1 MFRHHLLLI
10 LRNIKR
16 DKSSFFINLVG
27 LSTGLACAL
36 LIYLWVNDELRMDKF
51 QGRGSHIYQV
61 MQNSPSGNGIVTFE
75 PTPGLL
81 AKTMLEEMPEIEY
94 ATSVV
99 PASWFDQKGIL
110 SVGKISL
117 KTDGQFVGNDFFK
130 IFPFELILG
139 APDKILADDNSVL
152 LSDELALRLF
162 NTTNIIGETVEWVQ
176 EDFNGTYRITGV
188 FKKPP
193 ASSTAQFDLLL
204 NYGLF
209 LKKFPK
215 LQDWSNSDPNTYITL
230 KKGTDIKQF
239 NTKIEDYLKSKNNQ
253 SKSTLFVRSYSDKY
267 LYGNYENGVQAGGRI
282 EYVRLFSIIAVFILL
297 IACINYMNLSTAKA
311 ANRMKEIGIKKAIG
325 SGRKSLIG
333 QYLGES
339 ILIAFLSL
347 LCAGILVALLLPQ
360 FNAITGKNLDLALNL
375 NMVLSV
381 LGITLFAGLV
391 AGSYPAFYLSGFNPT
406 AVLKAKLHTS
416 TGELWVRKGLVV
428 FQFTLS
434 VAFIIGLLIL
444 TKQVEFTQTK
454 NLGYNRDNVIYFSVQ
469 ETAINNSGDNG
480 TAAKP
485 EKETATFL
493 SRIKSTPGVAN
504 ASTFWQ
510 NIVARH
516 GSTSGVNWD
525 GQNEGDKLN
534 FACLNVGVGFIET
547 LGINIREGRAF
558 SKEFGAD
565 NSAII
570 FNETAIKSMGLTNP
584 VGKIVKLWGKER
596 QIVGVVKDFHFES
609 LHNKIGPLFLIPEH
623 QLDNYI
629 VKISSAAPIET
640 IDRLREIYKEYN
652 PAIPFEFKFLDT
664 DYQAL
669 YQSESK
675 TAALLEYFAGIT
687 IIISCLGLFA
697 LAAFTAGR
705 RRKEIGVRKVF
716 GSSRLSIFY
725 LLSCG
730 FTKQVLAAILIASPV
745 SYVAARYWLNTF
757 AYKINLE
764 WWFFAGAGFIALFV
778 AWLSVGSQAIKAANM
793 NPAMS
798 LKDE

>member
-1 MFRHHLLLI
+1 MFRRHIFLV

-16 DKSSFFINLVG
+16 NKSSFFINMIG
-27 LSTGLACAL
+27 LSTGLASAV
-36 LIYLWVNDELRMDKF
+36 LIYLWVNDELHIDKF
-51 QGRGSHIYQV
+51 QGRSSHIYQV
-61 MQNSPSGNGIVTFE
+61 MQNSPSANGIETLE

-81 AKTMLEEMPEIEY
+81 AKTMMEEMPEIEY

-99 PASWFDQKGIL
+99 PPSWFNQKGIL
-110 SVGKISL
+110 SVGKNSV

-130 IFPFELILG
+130 FFPFKLILG
-139 APDKILADDNSVL
+139 DTEKILADDHSVL
-152 LSDELALRLF
+152 LSDELAMKLF
-162 NTTNIIGETVEWVQ
+162 NTTNIIGEAVEWSQ
-176 EDFNGTYRITGV
+176 EDFNDAYRITGV
-188 FKKPP
+188 FRVSP
-193 ASSTAQFDLLL
+193 ANSTAKFDLLL
-204 NYGLF
+204 NYELF
-209 LKKFPK
+209 LKKYPK
-215 LQDWSNSDPNTYITL
+215 LQNWSNSDPNTYITL
-230 KKGTDIKQF
+230 KKGIDISQF
-239 NTKIEDYLKSKNNQ
+239 NTKIENYLKSKDDQ

-267 LYGNYENGVQAGGRI
+267 LYGKYENGVQAGGRI
-282 EYVRLFSIIAVFILL
+282 EYVRLFSIIALLILL

-311 ANRMKEIGIKKAIG
+311 AHRMKEIGIKKVIG
-325 SGRKSLIG
+325 SSRKSLIG

-347 LCAGILVALLLPQ
+347 ICAGVLVALLLPQ

-375 NMVLSV
+375 NMFCSV
-381 LGITLFAGLV
+381 LGITFFVGLV
-391 AGSYPAFYLSGFNPT
+391 AGSYPAFYLTGFSPT
-406 AVLKAKLHTS
+406 AVLKAKLNAS
-416 TGELWVRKGLVV
+416 TGEIWVRKGLVI

-444 TKQVEFTQTK
+444 TRQVEFTQTK

-469 ETAINNSGDNG
+469 EKAINNSWDNG
-480 TAAKP
+480 TAGKP
-485 EKETATFL
+485 EKETAAFL
-493 SRIKSTPGVAN
+493 SRIKSTPGVVN

-510 NIVARH
+510 NIVAQH

-525 GQNEGDKLN
+525 GQNEGDRLN

-558 SKEFGAD
+558 SREFGTD

-584 VGKIVKLWGKER
+584 VGKTIKLWGKDR

-609 LHNKIGPLFLIPEH
+609 LHNKIGPLFLIPEA

-629 VKISSAAPIET
+629 VKISSAATVET
-640 IDRLREIYKEYN
+640 INRLKEIYKEYN
-652 PAIPFEFKFLDT
+652 PAIPFDFKFLDS

-675 TAALLEYFAGIT
+675 TAALSEYFAGIA
-687 IIISCLGLFA
+687 IIISCLGLFG
-697 LAAFTAGR
+697 LATFTAER

-725 LLSCG
+725 LLSG
-730 FTKQVLAAILIASPV
+730 AFTKQVLAAILIASPL
-745 SYVAARYWLNTF
+745 SYVAARFWLNTF

-764 WWFFAGAGFIALFV
+764 WWFFAGAGIIALFV

-798 LKDE
+798 LKEE